1 MGLERERAQPAGV
14 GRWASWLAA
23 VLMLAAGPVGAET
36 APIRVGFICPFTG
49 GSQDFGNA
57 ARLGAELAAQE
68 INEAGGYMGRPL
80 ELVTHDDKA
89 SPDEGR
95 KIAEELVVQRKAD
108 FTIGYCNTGVALNAL
123 EVFQQHKHL
132 LMVAVATG
140 TQITA
145 RYPAGESFVFH
156 LSPRDSLQVA
166 FLVQELVKKG
176 WTRIAVFAD
185 KTGYGEGGLDRK
197 STRLNSSHI
206 PLSRMPSSA

>member
-1 MGLERERAQPAGV
+1 MVCCAAISLMTAAPAGP
-14 GRWASWLAA
+14 RTL
-23 VLMLAAGPVGAET
+23 
-36 APIRVGFICPFTG
+36 RVGFICPFTG